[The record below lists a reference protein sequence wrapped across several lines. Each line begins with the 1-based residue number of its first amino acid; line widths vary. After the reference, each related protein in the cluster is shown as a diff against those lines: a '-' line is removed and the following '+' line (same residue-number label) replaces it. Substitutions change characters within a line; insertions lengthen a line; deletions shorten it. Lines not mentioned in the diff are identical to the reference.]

1 MNSLLNFSRTSATEF
16 TEIDIHQVIT
26 ETISLL
32 EHQFKTA
39 RIRVERELKADCPMT
54 YGNAGKLQQVFLN
67 LFVNAR
73 DAMPAGG
80 ELRILTDTGDSKIE
94 ILVQD
99 TGIGISR
106 ENVKKIYDP
115 FFTTKAAGKGTGLGP
130 FRQLRNYSG
139 AWRKY
144 FGRQQARRRNVVQ
157 IRTPLGQEASECL
170 NGRETFSS
178 SMMRRKFEKAS
189 SFLLTSEGLS
199 TDTATTGEEGLK
211 KIEDNLYDA
220 VLLDLMLPGKSGMEV
235 QKDIK
240 RIDPT
245 LPVVIITAIAA
256 LETAITAIK
265 EGSFDYVTKPWN
277 NEKLVVIV
285 RNAIKQRQL
294 MSENLQLRRALKE
307 RFGYSNI
314 IGKSEKLLK
323 VLDLVTQVAASRS
336 TILIQGESGTG
347 KELIAKAIHLKSPRA
362 DRTFVPVNSGSMPVD
377 LLESTLFGHLRGA
390 FTSAIASKKGLFEVA
405 DQGTIFFDEIGTISM
420 ETQAKLLRVIQEKEF
435 MRLGATDTI
444 KVDARI
450 IAATNVDLKKLV
462 DEGRFREDLY
472 YRLNVIN
479 IQLPPLRERKEDIP
493 ALVEFFTRKYC
504 EENAKPPYRFSSEA
518 LKVLM
523 DYYWPGNVRELENVV
538 ERAVVLSQ
546 DEIIGRDLLPESV
559 ISPSSRFATLSSFPL
574 AKNTSLFEVIDSFE
588 RRVIIEMLEQ
598 TGWSQTDAADN
609 FKIPLSTLN
618 QKIKRHGIEIK
629 KKRERPT
636 VVPTSR

>member
-1 MNSLLNFSRTSATEF
+1 
-16 TEIDIHQVIT
+16 
-26 ETISLL
+26 
-32 EHQFKTA
+32 
-39 RIRVERELKADCPMT
+39 
-54 YGNAGKLQQVFLN
+54 
-67 LFVNAR
+67 
-73 DAMPAGG
+73 
-80 ELRILTDTGDSKIE
+80 
-94 ILVQD
+94 
-99 TGIGISR
+99 
-106 ENVKKIYDP
+106 
-115 FFTTKAAGKGTGLGP
+115 
-130 FRQLRNYSG
+130 
-139 AWRKY
+139 
-144 FGRQQARRRNVVQ
+144 
-157 IRTPLGQEASECL
+157 
-170 NGRETFSS
+170 
-178 SMMRRKFEKAS
+178 
-189 SFLLTSEGLS
+189 
-199 TDTATTGEEGLK
+199 
-211 KIEDNLYDA
+211 
-220 VLLDLMLPGKSGMEV
+220 MLPGRSGMEI

-307 RFGYSNI
+307 RFGYSSI
-314 IGKSEKLLK
+314 IGKSDKLLK

-336 TILIQGESGTG
+336 TVLIQGESGTG

-362 DRTFVPVNSGSMPVD
+362 DKGFVAVNSGSMPVD
-377 LLESTLFGHLRGA
+377 LLESTLFGHVRGA

-420 ETQAKLLRVIQEKEF
+420 ETQAKLLRVIQEREF
-435 MRLGATDTI
+435 MRLGATDMI

-479 IQLPPLRERKEDIP
+479 IQLPALRERKEDIP
-493 ALVEFFTRKYC
+493 SLVEFFTRKYC

-546 DEIIGRDLLPESV
+546 DVIIGRDLLPETV
-559 ISPSSRFATLSSFPL
+559 VSPSSRFATLSSFPL
-574 AKNTSLFEVIDSFE
+574 SKDTSLFEVIDAFE

-598 TGWSQTDAADN
+598 TGWSQTEAADN

-629 KKRERPT
+629 KKRERPAG
-636 VVPTSR
+636 VPTTK